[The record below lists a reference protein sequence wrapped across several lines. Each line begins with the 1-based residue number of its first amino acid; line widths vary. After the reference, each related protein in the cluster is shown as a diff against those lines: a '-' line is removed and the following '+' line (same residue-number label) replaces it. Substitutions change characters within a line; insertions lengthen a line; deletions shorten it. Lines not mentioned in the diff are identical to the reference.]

1 VLAAPDSQFR
11 RRTAGRILNRVR
23 IHLWPAIVA
32 ALIFA
37 NACSPAAPP
46 PAAVPATAPPAATPL
61 AAANTAPKPAGAS
74 SASPAASPA
83 AAASAVASPVSVATQ
98 PAAAAPTGPV
108 ASISMGYS
116 NISTDDTASYV
127 ASDEGI
133 FTRHGL
139 DVNAQLVAG
148 GSTTTAALLAG
159 QTQIS
164 QNGGS
169 ETLSAVANGADL
181 VVVATLAG
189 VYPYLFEVT
198 PDIKTMQ
205 DVVGKKL
212 GVSNIGG
219 SADIALRVAL
229 RANGI
234 DPEKD
239 VTIIATG
246 SSQNRTAA
254 LIAGAIQGGMAG
266 PPDSLAIEAIGLHPI
281 LDLASQHLPSANTV
295 VAVQRS
301 YAVANHGI
309 VQRYVDALIDAIVQ
323 LKRDRPGT
331 IAILEKYY
339 QSNDDHA
346 MGIAYDFYA
355 NEVAEVLPFP
365 RPEQFKDAIDALSVT
380 NPKIRDVDLGK
391 LLDSSFVQNA
401 ADRGLGH

>member
-1 VLAAPDSQFR
+1 MRPR
-11 RRTAGRILNRVR
+11 
-23 IHLWPAIVA
+23 LWLAIVSV
-32 ALIFA
+32 LIVES
-37 NACSPAAPP
+37 ACSPAASPP
-46 PAAVPATAPPAATPL
+46 PAVAPP
-61 AAANTAPKPAGAS
+61 TAPAGA
-74 SASPAASPA
+74 AAAPRPAGSPAASSS
-83 AAASAVASPVSVATQ
+83 AAASPVASPVAAATA
-98 PAAAAPTGPV
+98 PAAAAPAAAAAPSGPV

-127 ASDEGI
+127 ADDEGV
-133 FTRHGL
+133 FLQHGL
-139 DVNAQLVAG
+139 KVNAQLVAG

-159 QTQIS
+159 QTQFS

-198 PDIKTMQ
+198 PDIQSMQ

-212 GVSNIGG
+212 GVSNVGG

-239 VTIIATG
+239 VTIVATG
-246 SSQNRTAA
+246 SAANRTAA

-266 PPDSLAIEAIGLHPI
+266 PPDSLSIEAIGLHPI

-295 VAVQRS
+295 VAVKRE
-301 YAVANHGI
+301 YAEANHDI
-309 VQRYVDALIDAIVQ
+309 VQRYVDAIIEATIQ
-323 LKRDRPGT
+323 LKKDRPGT
-331 IAILEKYY
+331 IALLEKYY

-355 NEVAEVLPFP
+355 NEVAQVLPYP
-365 RPEQFKDAIDALSVT
+365 KPEQFKDAIDALSAT
-380 NPKIRDVDLGK
+380 NPKIRDVNLGT
-391 LLDSSFVQNA
+391 LLDPSFVQNA
-401 ADRGLGH
+401 ADRGLGQ

>member
-1 VLAAPDSQFR
+1 MRIRLWLGMVTALAAVS
-11 RRTAGRILNRVR
+11 
-23 IHLWPAIVA
+23 
-32 ALIFA
+32 
-37 NACSPAAPP
+37 ACSPATPLSAAAPTTA
-46 PAAVPATAPPAATPL
+46 PAAAPTIA
-61 AAANTAPKPAGAS
+61 
-74 SASPAASPA
+74 PA
-83 AAASAVASPVSVATQ
+83 AAASAAPKPAGSPAAVAAASPVASPVAVATK
-98 PAAAAPTGPV
+98 PAAAAPSGPV
-108 ASISMGYS
+108 ATISMGYS

-127 ASDEGI
+127 AVDEGI
-133 FTRHGL
+133 FIRHGL
-139 DVNAQLVAG
+139 DVNAQLIAG

-198 PDIKTMQ
+198 ADIKTMQ

-212 GVSNIGG
+212 GVSNVGG

-234 DPEKD
+234 DPDKD
-239 VTIIATG
+239 VTIVATG
-246 SSQNRTAA
+246 SAQNRTAA

-266 PPDSLAIEAIGLHPI
+266 PPDSLSIEAIGLHPI

-301 YAVANHGI
+301 YAAANHDI
-309 VQRYVDALIDAIVQ
+309 VQRYVDALIEAIIQ
-323 LKRDRPGT
+323 LKKDRSGT

-355 NEVAEVLPFP
+355 NEVAQVLPYP
-365 RPEQFKDAIDALSVT
+365 KPEQFKDAIDALSVN
-380 NPKIRDVDLGK
+380 NPKIRDVDLGT
-391 LLDSSFVQNA
+391 LLDTSFVQNA
-401 ADRGLGH
+401 ADRGLGQ

>member
-1 VLAAPDSQFR
+1 
-11 RRTAGRILNRVR
+11 VR
-23 IHLWPAIVA
+23 IHLWLGIVA
-32 ALIFA
+32 ALVFT

-46 PAAVPATAPPAATPL
+46 PAAAPATAPPATTPV
-61 AAANTAPKPAGAS
+61 AAASTAPKPAAAS

-83 AAASAVASPVSVATQ
+83 AASTVASPVSVATQ

-108 ASISMGYS
+108 AAISMGYS

-127 ASDEGI
+127 ASEEGI

-139 DVNAQLVAG
+139 NVNAQLVAG

-159 QTQIS
+159 QTQFS

-181 VVVATLAG
+181 IVVATLAG

-239 VTIIATG
+239 VTIVATG

-266 PPDSLAIEAIGLHPI
+266 PPDSLSIEAIGLHPI

-301 YAVANHGI
+301 YAIANHDI
-309 VQRYVDALIDAIVQ
+309 VQRYVDALIDAIIQ
-323 LKRDRPGT
+323 LKKDRPGT

-355 NEVAEVLPFP
+355 NEVVEVLPYP

-401 ADRGLGH
+401 ADRGLGR